1 MLPFLSPA
9 PAHLPALLRDSFALQ
24 RAAFQQQRNPSVDQ
38 RRADLRQLHRLLVEH
53 RAAIVDAVQQDYGC
67 RSRFETLL
75 TELLQGQE
83 AALAA
88 VRHLKRWM
96 RPQQRRLDMLQYPLA
111 RAYTFAQPL
120 GVVGIVVPWNFPVAM
135 AFQPLIG
142 AFAAGNRAMV
152 KMSENSGHLARLL
165 QRISPQYF
173 PADKLCF
180 FADDDA
186 GPGQSLGPLF
196 TQLPFDH
203 LFFTG

>member
-1 MLPFLSPA
+1 MLPFFIPGTSAFACAFARQLRLATRGLS
-9 PAHLPALLRDSFALQ
+9 
-24 RAAFQQQRNPSVDQ
+24 AAAQPQCGE
-38 RRADLRQLHRLLVEH
+38 RRADLRQLHRLPVEH

-120 GVVGIVVPWNFPVAM
+120 GVVGIGGAVEFSCSDGFSAADSVP
-135 AFQPLIG
+135 L
-142 AFAAGNRAMV
+142 
-152 KMSENSGHLARLL
+152 
-165 QRISPQYF
+165 PQ
-173 PADKLCF
+173 A
-180 FADDDA
+180 
-186 GPGQSLGPLF
+186 
-196 TQLPFDH
+196 
-203 LFFTG
+203 TGRW